1 MRLAITFKFTHSFK
15 SDNAQKSLLF
25 MRALGSLRFMKP
37 FLFLDKSRIEGLS
50 AFFKPLV
57 VGLTIFDLLV
67 ISDGF
72 VFVGRFTGF
81 TFTTSAER
89 SVGFQG
95 GRSFTHPFPSVGRL
109 FVILRGMFPLVG
121 LLDFKSFS
129 YPVFIR

>member
-1 MRLAITFKFTHSFK
+1 
-15 SDNAQKSLLF
+15 
-25 MRALGSLRFMKP
+25 MKP
-37 FLFLDKSRIEGLS
+37 FLFLEKSRIVGLS
-50 AFFKPLV
+50 AFSKPLV

-67 ISDGF
+67 ISDGL

-81 TFTTSAER
+81 TFTISAER

-109 FVILRGMFPLVG
+109 FVIPVRISILGLLVVLLRGMFPLVG